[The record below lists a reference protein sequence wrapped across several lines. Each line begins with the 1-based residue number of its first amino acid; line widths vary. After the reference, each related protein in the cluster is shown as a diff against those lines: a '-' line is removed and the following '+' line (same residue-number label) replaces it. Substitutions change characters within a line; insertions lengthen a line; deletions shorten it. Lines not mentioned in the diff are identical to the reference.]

1 MTERV
6 NELVPGL
13 VRGHKADG
21 RCVYD
26 RDAKREL
33 VKRCLEPGVSVA
45 GMALAHGVNANLLR
59 KWITMASRLRSARG
73 KEPITA
79 LVPVKVRAGSKPPAI
94 MHRSESVLEVV
105 LPSGTLRLSG
115 AVSREML
122 EALIDCLARRP

>member
-26 RDAKREL
+26 REAKREL
-33 VKRCLEPGVSVA
+33 VKRCLQPGVSVA

-59 KWITMASRLRSARG
+59 KWITMASRVRSARG
-73 KEPITA
+73 KEPTTA
-79 LVPVKVRAGSKPPAI
+79 LVAVKVREERRPHEVAQ
-94 MHRSESVLEVV
+94 RSESGLEIV
-105 LPSGTLRLSG
+105 LPAGTLRLNG
-115 AVSREML
+115 AVSRETL
-122 EALIDCLARRP
+122 EVLIDRLARRP